1 MKGDVNED
9 KGVDISDVVGL
20 VNYILGNANGG
31 FIVDNADIN
40 QDGEID
46 VTDVTALVNIIL
58 GDKGFNVV
66 VNGAEGLTFGGS
78 ASVGAK

>member
-1 MKGDVNED
+1 M
-9 KGVDISDVVGL
+9 L